1 MSKRLVVVGGATAV
15 AGLVLGAS
23 VVFGPAAVT
32 GGGKDIDTD
41 IDAPGIGKLG
51 GAPGANLTGIDIK
64 QFKIDENGEITG
76 VRLRARQSNLKPLGI
91 TEFIAPHAEVRLG
104 AQRAITITADKADME
119 MEDRKPR
126 AGDFYGNV
134 VVTLFEAPQGVEL
147 IIDPDKPEHARFIQ
161 QRIFLDDPA
170 DPNQSVH
177 FSIEDDSINTPGPV
191 HATSPQ
197 VDFFGI
203 GLRLTYNT
211 QRKRIEQLVV
221 TEGRYLIFN
230 PDAESPG
237 FADAP
242 TQPAPGGD
250 ADQAQDDSTDKEPAG
265 PSQFYLAEFADQVVV
280 RNGIEDE
287 LGGDRLLIEF
297 SLGTE
302 AVTPGTRAPTT
313 PPATSGLPD
322 WLLLPGA
329 RLARVGDE
337 AERGPLPGIPRFIT
351 DTFGYPSAVLPVVV
365 IPPANTE
372 RSLFAHV
379 PKRDLVVTW
388 DGHLRVGPLSEK
400 PDALADDEDVRVS
413 LTGENAYA
421 QTAQDGEVKRLE
433 TVALQYLLSQELTTA
448 IADEDKPVR
457 ILAEALGGEI
467 TGQKLVVRQQAGTAT
482 ILGPGQLT
490 YTDPDTKKP
499 LTLTWQNRLDLELF
513 IQTPEEQEQNK
524 KVANDDGINDAD
536 AEPAPG
542 GEASGQ
548 TKILGVKTATFDG
561 DVTATHPDFD
571 LAADKLTLAFAEPNK
586 KLDLDNTPTEINAA
600 GNIAIQARGDD
611 ADETFDITA
620 QRLTVA
626 LKQTSPD
633 GNGDTDTFAS
643 AIRAE
648 GGVRIE
654 QPGFWMTCQ
663 RVSLDLNP
671 PSKTKEN
678 DQAEDDRYAQVRSVF
693 AVGQVRG
700 QIDHDGRRIDLVAD
714 QLIGDVERDQL
725 TLASNN
731 AQQPAEV
738 FDLVNQRKL
747 TGELVEMDN
756 KAERLEITGTGSL
769 ASIIDD
775 PANPKA
781 TLEDSFLNVAWTE
794 SMMFNNVTGKALFIG
809 DVRSESRRSTDFSEL
824 TCHTLDMRFSPDY
837 QHDPNRLIEDDGKDA
852 HDRQVRSAVATGDV
866 KFMAAAWQAA
876 DPDKVTNRLW
886 LQGPKLVF
894 TNKPAIEIGDKAV
907 ETVVVEG
914 AGQMTLEDYRPPEKP
929 AQNKEK
935 PGEASDA
942 KQAFLTGRGAT
953 LFNWDD
959 TMVLDA
965 KTNTATLLGTVQMT
979 HIPKDESGKQGDVVQ
994 LDCQR
999 LVADMTDTGGLS
1011 VWLSDDAPDAQV
1023 TTITADDT
1031 VRILQA
1037 GVRAIASDHLKFDAA
1052 QNLVRFWSELGNPI
1066 TIEDLERGSTKQAD
1080 ELTWD
1085 LTTDQIDG
1093 KNIRGGSDA
1102 LE

>member
-32 GGGKDIDTD
+32 GGGKDIDAD
-41 IDAPGIGKLG
+41 VDAPTLG
-51 GAPGANLTGIDIK
+51 QRGGPVGANLTGIDIK
-64 QFKIDENGEITG
+64 QFKIDEDGEVTG
-76 VRLRARQSNLKPLGI
+76 VRLRAKQSNLKPLGI

-126 AGDFYGNV
+126 AGDFFGNV
-134 VVTLFEAPQGVEL
+134 VVTIFQAPQGVEL
-147 IIDPDKPEHARFIQ
+147 VTDPDKPEHERFIQ

-170 DPNQSVH
+170 DPDQSVH

-197 VDFFGI
+197 VDFFGV

-230 PDAESPG
+230 PDAQSPG
-237 FADAP
+237 FDDTETQTADAN
-242 TQPAPGGD
+242 QER
-250 ADQAQDDSTDKEPAG
+250 ADEDTKPKEEPAG

-287 LGGDRLLIEF
+287 LGGERLLIEF
-297 SLGTE
+297 SMGTK
-302 AVTPGTRAPTT
+302 AVTPGAGKPAT
-313 PPATSGLPD
+313 PPATSGLPE
-322 WLLLPGA
+322 WLVLPGA
-329 RLARVGDE
+329 QLAQVNDE
-337 AERGPLPGIPRFIT
+337 TNADARPGIPGFIKNAFG
-351 DTFGYPSAVLPVVV
+351 DATFALPLVK
-365 IPPANTE
+365 IPPTNAA
-372 RSLFAHV
+372 RSLFNHV

-388 DGHLRVGPLSEK
+388 AGHLRVAPLASK
-400 PDALADDEDVRVS
+400 PELLADDEDVRVS

-448 IADEDKPVR
+448 IASEDKPVR
-457 ILAEALGGEI
+457 ILAAALGGEI

-482 ILGPGQLT
+482 ILGPGQLN

-513 IQTPEEQEQNK
+513 IQTPEEQQANK
-524 KVANDDGINDAD
+524 ETNIEANNAD
-536 AEPAPG
+536 AERS
-542 GEASGQ
+542 EASGTQ

-561 DVTATHPDFD
+561 QVTATHPDFD

-586 KLDLDNTPTEINAA
+586 ALDLDNTPTEINAA
-600 GNIAIQARGDD
+600 GNIAIMARGDD
-611 ADETFDITA
+611 EDETFDITA

-626 LKQTSPD
+626 LKQSSPD
-633 GNGDTDTFAS
+633 DAGKTDTYAS
-643 AIRAE
+643 AIRAD

-671 PSKTKEN
+671 PSKTKQN
-678 DQAEDDRYAQVRSVF
+678 AAEDDRYAQVRNVF

-700 QIDHDGRRIDLVAD
+700 QIDHEGRRVDLVAD

-731 AQQPAEV
+731 ALQPAEV

-756 KAERLEITGTGSL
+756 KAEQLKITGTGSL
-769 ASIIDD
+769 ASIISD
-775 PANPKA
+775 PANPDA
-781 TLEDSFLNVAWTE
+781 TLEDSFLNVAWTQ

-837 QHDPNRLIEDDGKDA
+837 KHDPRRLIEDEGKDT
-852 HDRQVRSAVATGDV
+852 HDRQVRSATATGDV
-866 KFMAAAWQAA
+866 QFMAAAWQAA
-876 DPDKVTNRLW
+876 DPGKVTNRLR
-886 LQGPKLVF
+886 LQGPKLIF
-894 TNKPAIEIGDKAV
+894 TNKPAVEIGDTAI

-914 AGQMTLEDYRPPEKP
+914 AGNMTLEDYRLPEKP
-929 AQNKEK
+929 KKQADADS
-935 PGEASDA
+935 EAA
-942 KQAFLTGRGAT
+942 ALPQPKQAFLTGRGAT

-979 HIPKDESGKQGDVVQ
+979 HIPKDEAGKQGDVVQ

-1031 VRILQA
+1031 VRVLQS
-1037 GVRAIASDHLKFDAA
+1037 GVRAISSDHLKFDAS
-1052 QNLVRFWSELGNPI
+1052 QNRVRFWSEQNSPI
-1066 TIEDLERGSTKQAD
+1066 VIEDLERGTTQQAD

-1093 KNIRGGSDA
+1093 KNIRGGA
-1102 LE
+1102 NTLE